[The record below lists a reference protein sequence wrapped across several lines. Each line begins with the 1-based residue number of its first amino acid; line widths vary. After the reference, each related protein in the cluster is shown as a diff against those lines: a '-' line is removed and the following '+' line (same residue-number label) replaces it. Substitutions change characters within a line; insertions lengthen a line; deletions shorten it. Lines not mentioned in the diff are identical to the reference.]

1 MTDAE
6 TLRVYDDMAL
16 TYQKVFSD
24 KAADATLLAFIA
36 AMPEGGRVL
45 DFGCGPGRSAM
56 HMARAGLRVDATDGS
71 ATMVGLAAQHPGVTA
86 WQASFDALDAV
97 AQYDGVWANFSLLHA
112 DRADVPAHLTAIRR
126 ALRARGLLHIGV
138 KEGTGEARDSLGR
151 RYTYFTLPEMEAM
164 LRAAGFSPGPATRGE
179 GPGLD
184 GSVASFFTLSAV
196 SDA

>member
-1 MTDAE
+1 M
-6 TLRVYDDMAL
+6 
-16 TYQKVFSD
+16 
-24 KAADATLLAFIA
+24 
-36 AMPEGGRVL
+36 
-45 DFGCGPGRSAM
+45 
-56 HMARAGLRVDATDGS
+56 
-71 ATMVGLAAQHPGVTA
+71 
-86 WQASFDALDAV
+86 
-97 AQYDGVWANFSLLHA
+97 
-112 DRADVPAHLTAIRR
+112 PAHLTAIRR